1 MVLPPAFSRESAP
14 PVAPVFV
21 PDENSAEVSAQTDPV
36 GGTEVH
42 REFLLNNGERISG
55 KVVSETA
62 DTVYLHSESLGVLT
76 IPRQQLAQ
84 KLREVILLNGDRIV
98 GDVIAETVDTIYI
111 RNASLGTL
119 TIPKAHSSQKVIE
132 VILKNGDRV
141 VGELITESDE
151 LILLKSATLGT
162 LSVGRKSLEM
172 VNRRM
177 EHHPIKPLA
186 A

>member
-1 MVLPPAFSRESAP
+1 MPPSFSRESSP

-21 PDENSAEVSAQTDPV
+21 PDEKQSEVFAPANHS
-36 GGTEVH
+36 GGPEVQ

-62 DTVYLHSESLGVLT
+62 DTIYLHSESLGVLT
-76 IPRQQLAQ
+76 IPRLQIAQ

-98 GDVIAETVDTIYI
+98 GDVIAETADTIYI

-162 LSVGRKSLEM
+162 LSVGRKALEM
-172 VNRRM
+172 VNRRL
-177 EHHPIKPLA
+177 EHHPIKPLQG
-186 A
+186 